1 MTYKHRLFYLNYNF
15 HDFET
20 AEDRDS
26 MTADIQGVNKAGI
39 DTEWFNP
46 YILENANI
54 ANLELSGSRYFE
66 LIRVERRDS
75 CALFVS
81 G

>member
-26 MTADIQGVNKAGI
+26 MTADIQGVNKQGLTVS
-39 DTEWFNP
+39 D
-46 YILENANI
+46 
-54 ANLELSGSRYFE
+54 
-66 LIRVERRDS
+66 LIPIYLRMQI
-75 CALFVS
+75 
-81 G
+81 